1 LKAPSPF
8 AEVFVST
15 HAEAL
20 QRASDLDSGSAADV
34 DGEALR
40 IPGVSDY
47 EIEQLGGLVGAAV
60 HAAGADYELS
70 MVDVAS
76 DTLLAVPPA
85 MVRALA
91 ELLAYE
97 SEEDEG
103 DAVERVAAAWVDQE
117 DLPFDAQE
125 AYGYVEQLAKLAA
138 DVDDSGQQELFVWA
152 GS

>member
-1 LKAPSPF
+1 MSGPNPF

-15 HAEAL
+15 HAQAL
-20 QRASDLDSGSAADV
+20 ERAAKLDAGGSEGDGDV
-34 DGEALR
+34 VR

-47 EIEQLGGLVGAAV
+47 EIEQLGTLVGAAV
-60 HAAGADYELS
+60 HAAGADYELT
-70 MVDVAS
+70 MVDVSS

-85 MVRALA
+85 MIRALA

-138 DVDDSGQQELFVWA
+138 DVDDSDHQELFVWA

>member
-1 LKAPSPF
+1 MSGPNPF

-15 HAEAL
+15 HSEAL
-20 QRASDLDSGSAADV
+20 QRAARLDSGSGPEANG
-34 DGEALR
+34 DGVR

-47 EIEQLGGLVGAAV
+47 EIEQLGTLVGAAV
-60 HAAGADYELS
+60 HASGADYELT
-70 MVDVAS
+70 MVDVSS

-85 MVRALA
+85 LIRALA

-97 SEEDEG
+97 SDEGEG
-103 DAVERVAAAWVDQE
+103 DAVERVAAAWVEQQ

-138 DVDDSGQQELFVWA
+138 DVDDSDHQELFVWA

>member
-1 LKAPSPF
+1 MSAPSPF

-15 HAEAL
+15 HAGAL
-20 QRASDLDSGSAADV
+20 QRASALDSGSASSL
-34 DGEALR
+34 DGEAVR

-47 EIEQLGGLVGAAV
+47 EIEQLGSLVGTAV
-60 HAAGADYELS
+60 HAGGADYELS
-70 MVDVAS
+70 MVDVSS
-76 DTLLAVPPA
+76 DSLLAVPPA
-85 MVRALA
+85 MIRALA

-97 SEEDEG
+97 SDEGEG

-125 AYGYVEQLAKLAA
+125 AYRYVEQLAKLAA
-138 DVDDSGQQELFVWA
+138 DVDDSDRQELFVWA

>member
-1 LKAPSPF
+1 MSAPNPF
-8 AEVFVST
+8 AEIFVST

-20 QRASDLDSGSAADV
+20 RRAADLDSGNAADV
-34 DGEALR
+34 DGEGVR

-47 EIEQLGGLVGAAV
+47 EIEQLGTLVGGAV
-60 HAAGADYELS
+60 HASGADYELT
-70 MVDVAS
+70 MVDVSS

-97 SEEDEG
+97 SDEGEG

-138 DVDDSGQQELFVWA
+138 DVDESNRQELFVWA

>member
-1 LKAPSPF
+1 MSAPNPF

-15 HAEAL
+15 HTDAVR
-20 QRASDLDSGSAADV
+20 RAADLDSGSAADV
-34 DGEALR
+34 DGEGVR

-47 EIEQLGGLVGAAV
+47 EIEQLGTLVGAAV
-60 HAAGADYELS
+60 HAAGADYELT

-76 DTLLAVPPA
+76 DTLLAVPAA

-91 ELLAYE
+91 DLLAYE
-97 SEEDEG
+97 SDEG
-103 DAVERVAAAWVDQE
+103 EGNAVERVAAAWVDQE

-152 GS
+152 GA

>member
-1 LKAPSPF
+1 LSAPNPF

-15 HAEAL
+15 HSEAL
-20 QRASDLDSGSAADV
+20 RRAADLDADSASDV
-34 DGEALR
+34 DGEGLR

-60 HAAGADYELS
+60 HAAGGDYELV

-91 ELLAYE
+91 DLLAYE
-97 SEEDEG
+97 SDEGEG

-117 DLPFDAQE
+117 DLPFTAQE

-138 DVDDSGQQELFVWA
+138 DVDESDQQELFVWA

>member
-1 LKAPSPF
+1 MTAPSPF

-20 QRASDLDSGSAADV
+20 KRASDLDSGSSADV

-97 SEEDEG
+97 SEDWEVCEDE
-103 DAVERVAAAWVDQE
+103 VTRSMLSQTPPTLETLSSAACTTAPGVR
-117 DLPFDAQE
+117 L
-125 AYGYVEQLAKLAA
+125 
-138 DVDDSGQQELFVWA
+138 DVSHVWPA
-152 GS
+152 PLSSSPCP

>member
-1 LKAPSPF
+1 VSAPSPF

-15 HAEAL
+15 HAKAL
-20 QRASDLDSGSAADV
+20 ARATQLDG
-34 DGEALR
+34 GEAPDDAGGLR

-47 EIEQLGGLVGAAV
+47 EIEQLGTLVGAAV
-60 HAAGADYELS
+60 HAPGADYELT

-76 DTLLAVPPA
+76 DSLLAVPPT

-97 SEEDEG
+97 SDEGEG

-117 DLPFDAQE
+117 DLPFDARE
-125 AYGYVEQLAKLAA
+125 AYEYVEQLAKLAA
-138 DVDDSGQQELFVWA
+138 DVDDSDHQELFVWA
-152 GS
+152 GT

>member
-1 LKAPSPF
+1 LSAPNPF

-15 HAEAL
+15 HSEAL
-20 QRASDLDSGSAADV
+20 RRAADLDAGSASDV
-34 DGEALR
+34 DGEGVR

-47 EIEQLGGLVGAAV
+47 EIEQLGGLVGEAV
-60 HAAGADYELS
+60 HAAGADYELV

-76 DTLLAVPPA
+76 DTLLAVPSA

-97 SEEDEG
+97 SDEGEG

-117 DLPFDAQE
+117 DLPFNAQE

-138 DVDDSGQQELFVWA
+138 DVDESDQQELFVWA